1 LEFIRVWAMQVAGAV
16 VFGILC
22 EMLAPEG
29 KLKGIVRIVLGLI
42 VVVAVINPFM
52 GIADRDLL
60 LGELTFIDNLA
71 VENEQTTFETRATLI
86 NAYIGRLQSE
96 IIPKLEPI
104 ADGFDVDVRLEVNTD
119 GEFGDDEFGAIT
131 DILVILTPNDDN
143 DYDNFDQTVADISAI
158 LRNEFDVSVENIRIW
173 RQNQ

>member
-1 LEFIRVWAMQVAGAV
+1 MEFIRIWAMQVAGAV

-29 KLKGIVRIVLGLI
+29 KFKGTVRIVLGLV

-60 LGELTFIDNLA
+60 LGELTFIDNLTTA
-71 VENEQTTFETRATLI
+71 NEQTTLETRTTLI

-96 IIPKLEPI
+96 IVPKLETV
-104 ADGFDVDVRLEVNTD
+104 AEDFGVDVRLEVNTD
-119 GEFGDDEFGAIT
+119 GDFGDAEFGAIT
-131 DILVILTPNDDN
+131 DILVILTPNDGDIS
-143 DYDNFDQTVADISAI
+143 YDFEQITADISAI
-158 LRNEFDVSVENIRIW
+158 LRNEFGVAVENIRIW
-173 RQNQ
+173 RQN